1 MLHAAGDISGR
12 PARVS
17 GCSRSYPRSC
27 GRWHCALHAIIPIP
41 TISPDSLRALPHHA
55 GSFLLLHFDKN
66 GVLSSRVA
74 MVLRSCLGLA
84 LGAGLHLRDGFDDLV
99 RHGHPGLICKYDGL
113 GGRFLR
119 RGDLRRWCAVR
130 DVGLRLFLGKIRG
143 EAMGD
148 RDDRMVRAGVPESA
162 VPLGP
167 TMERTVSVEQALSL
181 PERVPWRR
189 GGTL

>member
-27 GRWHCALHAIIPIP
+27 GRWHCALHAIIPVP
-41 TISPDSLRALPHHA
+41 TISPDTLRALPYHV

-99 RHGHPGLICKYDGL
+99 WNRYSGRPHKEEGLA
-113 GGRFLR
+113 GRFLR
-119 RGDLRRWCAVR
+119 RGNLHRWRAVP
-130 DVGLRLFLGKIRG
+130 DVGLRLLLGKIRG

-148 RDDRMVRAGVPESA
+148 RDDRMVRMDVHESA
-162 VPLGP
+162 VAPGP
-167 TMERTVSVEQALSL
+167 AVERAVSVERA
-181 PERVPWRR
+181 PP
-189 GGTL
+189 